1 MLAHLPIPVFFFE
14 KTFTAKFYE
23 KVEGLAKL
31 SSLQGQVLGEV
42 RDTVLKLIEFV
53 CPINVT

>member
-1 MLAHLPIPVFFFE
+1 MLAHLSIPFFFFG

-42 RDTVLKLIEFV
+42 RDTVLQLLVYEALSS
-53 CPINVT
+53 